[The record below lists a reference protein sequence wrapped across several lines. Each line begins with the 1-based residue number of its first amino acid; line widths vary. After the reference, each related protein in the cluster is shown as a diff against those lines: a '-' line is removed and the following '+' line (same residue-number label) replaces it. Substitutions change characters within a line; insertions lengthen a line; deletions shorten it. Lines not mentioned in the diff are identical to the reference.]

1 MYQVPANRIGHE
13 REFGEQVNAELVD
26 LQEIPDLQY
35 LAYQSEAALFGSKDN
50 NRMYQ
55 KAGYTIF
62 DRKQVAEDLIFVFLE
77 KRLKA

>member
-1 MYQVPANRIGHE
+1 MYQVPANRISHE

-50 NRMYQ
+50 ICMYQ
-55 KAGYTIF
+55 KAGYTTL
-62 DRKQVAEDLIFVFLE
+62 DRKPAKEDLIFVFLG
-77 KRLKA
+77 KRLEV